1 MYSHWDPHLWKWGI
15 PWNSPPPKWYLMHY
29 PHNALYGF
37 PMILP
42 WHPYLSEQNPP
53 GFSYPLTNAQAFVQ
67 RLDNDMMNI
76 QRQLKSNDQKQWAE
90 SRLRW
95 VFHGYDW
102 NVMGIQIMKSN
113 STYAIYIYISYTHSI
128 DSIVKRLMML
138 VMRYLVLL
146 FYFLQKNHEATQ
158 GCFNKLVGIE
168 VPTFIKLALRHACS
182 PCSAKEVE

>member
-95 VFHGYDW
+95 VFHGCDW

-113 STYAIYIYISYTHSI
+113 STYAIYILYTFYWFYCQKI
-128 DSIVKRLMML
+128 DDAGNAVFGAF
-138 VMRYLVLL
+138 VLL
-146 FYFLQKNHEATQ
+146 
-158 GCFNKLVGIE
+158 
-168 VPTFIKLALRHACS
+168 S
-182 PCSAKEVE
+182 SKEPRGYARLF

>member
-1 MYSHWDPHLWKWGI
+1 
-15 PWNSPPPKWYLMHY
+15 
-29 PHNALYGF
+29 
-37 PMILP
+37 
-42 WHPYLSEQNPP
+42 
-53 GFSYPLTNAQAFVQ
+53 VQ

-113 STYAIYIYISYTHSI
+113 STYAIYILYTHSI
-128 DSIVKRLMML
+128 DSIVKRFMML